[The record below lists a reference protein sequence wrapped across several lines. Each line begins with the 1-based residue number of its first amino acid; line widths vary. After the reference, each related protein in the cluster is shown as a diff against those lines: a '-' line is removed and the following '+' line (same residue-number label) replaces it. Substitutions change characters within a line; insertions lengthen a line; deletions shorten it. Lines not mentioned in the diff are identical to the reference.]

1 MCCRLLLLQPVI
13 VMATCHAAEEGTP
26 ASLFQFFAG
35 PSLAAGAGQQHQ
47 EMNGHQHQ
55 HSHQQQGAQPC
66 AALEAEPHSNAAAV
80 AAPCIVRMQ
89 RPSEGAWRQA
99 AASGADYVAAAAAA
113 HAALLLRQG
122 LSAAIV
128 AASEQGQQA
137 VTDQPPAACSV
148 QQQQQQQQQQ
158 PQQQPAA
165 AAEGDALAAAP
176 CLQPCNAAELQQGLR
191 LFSQLLNFQ
200 RKLADMLDKDEE
212 RLDELASWTAQAGAG
227 RRRGGGGDGGQC
239 PLTFTAIADQCRTG
253 AYDSV
258 DEVQAAA
265 AAAAAVVLAA
275 AQEVRQ
281 RARQEQRRRVRPLAP
296 DECVELAPDA
306 VTAACAVQDEIDCA
320 CHDLRQQLY
329 LGEERNVDLLAA
341 GAAQVRQ
348 LQRTETARRLAAAA
362 EAAATGAAAA
372 DVAAVNWAQQQAQQ
386 PGPQEEQAEEQHERD
401 VQHPRQRQE
410 AKEPDVELL
419 ESAGAGAGAAAG
431 AASQSQQQGQHQ
443 QQQLPAAA
451 ATALLQ
457 QKVIATAA
465 QLLRRHL
472 WDMLRPAVHLHLPA
486 APPGH
491 GSVWLALQESLG
503 RLGRVAMAACGS
515 VLGSLATMEGVE
527 GLEAACDAGGEPAS
541 VLALF
546 ETLMGAIA
554 ARCLAAFEAGCMQL
568 QLPVPEA

>member
-47 EMNGHQHQ
+47 EMDGHQHQ

-99 AASGADYVAAAAAA
+99 AASGADSVAADAAA

-122 LSAAIV
+122 LSAAIA
-128 AASEQGQQA
+128 AASEQGRQA
-137 VTDQPPAACSV
+137 ATDQPPAACSV
-148 QQQQQQQQQQ
+148 QQQQQQPPQQQQ
-158 PQQQPAA
+158 QAA

-191 LFSQLLNFQ
+191 LFSQLLDFQ

-212 RLDELASWTAQAGAG
+212 RLDELASWTAQAAAG
-227 RRRGGGGDGGQC
+227 RRRGGGGGGGQC

-265 AAAAAVVLAA
+265 AAAAAIVLAA

-306 VTAACAVQDEIDCA
+306 VTAACAVQDQIDCA
-320 CHDLRQQLY
+320 CHDLRQQLH

-341 GAAQVRQ
+341 GAAHVRQ

-362 EAAATGAAAA
+362 EAAAADAAAA
-372 DVAAVNWAQQQAQQ
+372 DAAVVKRAQQQAQQ
-386 PGPQEEQAEEQHERD
+386 PGPQDEQAEEQQERD
-401 VQHPRQRQE
+401 VQYPRQQQVAR
-410 AKEPDVELL
+410 EPDVELV
-419 ESAGAGAGAAAG
+419 ESAGAGAAAAAG
-431 AASQSQQQGQHQ
+431 AASQAQQQGQQQ

-472 WDMLRPAVHLHLPA
+472 WDLLRPAVHLHLPA

-491 GSVWLALQESLG
+491 GGVWLALQESLG
-503 RLGRVAMAACGS
+503 RLGRVVMAACGS

-527 GLEAACDAGGEPAS
+527 GLEAACDLGGEPAS

-554 ARCLAAFEAGCMQL
+554 ARCLAAFEAGCTQL